1 MKTFLRFATLL
12 LTAALALP
20 AERNVSGAPAGPVRD
35 GEWACSHAAK
45 PNRKAAFRVLGKVN
59 PLRLLRRLDTATT
72 DLAIRFSSW
81 HTDLPA
87 TPEMPKAAKGTAPPT
102 GEPSEQSGGW
112 PLNHSRRDHDHCD
125 NIPMRTGSSG
135 E

>member
-1 MKTFLRFATLL
+1 MKTVLRFATLL

-20 AERNVSGAPAGPVRD
+20 AERDVP
-35 GEWACSHAAK
+35 ACSHAAK
-45 PNRKAAFRVLGKVN
+45 PNRKAVRVLGKVN
-59 PLRLLRRLDTATT
+59 PLRMLQRLDTATT

-87 TPEMPKAAKGTAPPT
+87 SQEMPKSAKGTAPPT
-102 GEPSEQSGGW
+102 GEP
-112 PLNHSRRDHDHCD
+112 RRDHDY
-125 NIPMRTGSSG
+125 NTPIRTGSSV